1 MKPASRPSTARVIR
15 VLALTLLTGVMFAQ
29 TTNKTP
35 GKGTAS
41 IQTALDE
48 AKDALKHYQTAL
60 ASVRGLPE
68 IATTVRGDSQVV
80 LASRNTVDWLRGKV
94 DLEGAVVPSE
104 FEGLLDSADGCA
116 ANAALS
122 ASVLAAGA
130 ARTGS
135 ERKLQA
141 TMDLLPPR
149 NNFEVLPTTSGGLL
163 NLIYNQRNLPVSR
176 ELVLMLASKQSDHN
190 YGAVGRFLRNQRY

>member
-15 VLALTLLTGVMFAQ
+15 LLVLTLLTGVRFAQ
-29 TTNKTP
+29 TSNKTP

-94 DLEGAVVPSE
+94 DLEGAVVLSE
-104 FEGLLDSADGCA
+104 FES
-116 ANAALS
+116 
-122 ASVLAAGA
+122 
-130 ARTGS
+130 
-135 ERKLQA
+135 
-141 TMDLLPPR
+141 
-149 NNFEVLPTTSGGLL
+149 
-163 NLIYNQRNLPVSR
+163 
-176 ELVLMLASKQSDHN
+176 LVD
-190 YGAVGRFLRNQRY
+190 

>member
-1 MKPASRPSTARVIR
+1 
-15 VLALTLLTGVMFAQ
+15 
-29 TTNKTP
+29 
-35 GKGTAS
+35 
-41 IQTALDE
+41 LDE

-68 IATTVRGDSQVV
+68 ITTTVRGDSQVV

-104 FEGLLDSADGCA
+104 FEGLLDSVDGRA

-141 TMDLLPPR
+141 TMDLVSASEQLR
-149 NNFEVLPTTSGGLL
+149 SAANNLRRALKPYL
-163 NLIYNQRNLPVSR
+163 
-176 ELVLMLASKQSDHN
+176 QSEKPH
-190 YGAVGRFLRNQRY
+190 GMA

>member
-1 MKPASRPSTARVIR
+1 MKRASQPSRTRVIGL
-15 VLALTLLTGVMFAQ
+15 LALAWLTSLMFAQ
-29 TTNKTP
+29 TTDKTP
-35 GKGTAS
+35 AKGNAS
-41 IQTALDE
+41 IQIAIDE
-48 AKDALKHYQTAL
+48 ARDALKHYQTAL

-68 IATTVRGDSQVV
+68 IGPTVREDLQVV

-104 FEGLLDSADGCA
+104 FEGLLDSIDGCA

-122 ASVLAAGA
+122 ASTLAAGA

-141 TMDLLPPR
+141 TMDFVSASEQLRRAATNLRRALRPYLQTEKPPR
-149 NNFEVLPTTSGGLL
+149 
-163 NLIYNQRNLPVSR
+163 IARAY
-176 ELVLMLASKQSDHN
+176 SDACFH
-190 YGAVGRFLRNQRY
+190 AERS